1 MKRRN
6 ELNMKPAAVIHM
18 LSPRNFKIG
27 SYTRSP
33 HVGGLATVSRHPAV
47 VHAGGGVSI
56 YIYVCIQSHAGIY
69 VCICTCRHIS
79 YICMHVGF
87 LLPAKIQVS
96 AGLSIQSNLFELA
109 LQAPTIHTPSQ
120 NTNLQVMLH
129 N

>member
-47 VHAGGGVSI
+47 VHAGGGLAIAYI
-56 YIYVCIQSHAGIY
+56 YIYILYSVLVLYPDNLLELLRPPCKLFGKLLDVSSTALWLLGF
-69 VCICTCRHIS
+69 RIS
-79 YICMHVGF
+79 
-87 LLPAKIQVS
+87 
-96 AGLSIQSNLFELA
+96 GLAF
-109 LQAPTIHTPSQ
+109 
-120 NTNLQVMLH
+120 
-129 N
+129 

>member
-47 VHAGGGVSI
+47 VHAGGGVSYMVTPPMNY
-56 YIYVCIQSHAGIY
+56 YIYMYMYKDIH
-69 VCICTCRHIS
+69 
-79 YICMHVGF
+79 MH
-87 LLPAKIQVS
+87 
-96 AGLSIQSNLFELA
+96 
-109 LQAPTIHTPSQ
+109 T
-120 NTNLQVMLH
+120 
-129 N
+129 

>member
-47 VHAGGGVSI
+47 VHAGGGLA
-56 YIYVCIQSHAGIY
+56 YIYMYTHANLLYEEIY
-69 VCICTCRHIS
+69 ACACSEFAQASTPNCERPCGTAWQWHSARARFNYANLCTGPNS
-79 YICMHVGF
+79 F
-87 LLPAKIQVS
+87 
-96 AGLSIQSNLFELA
+96 
-109 LQAPTIHTPSQ
+109 
-120 NTNLQVMLH
+120 
-129 N
+129 